1 MVNTQHLNPYRSL
14 SSKFGTYLDVDALG
28 DEFIK
33 NGLLS
38 QVIKTAKS
46 NQMAYLR
53 LSYAPTQ
60 WQRDISGWYIPL
72 ETITKKY
79 TLILEQ
85 MLNAGI
91 TPIITLNI
99 PQALPDWSNGDYH
112 IFLRYILDA
121 HKQFIVDHA
130 RQGIIWESPEE
141 PNLTNHWFNQNI
153 TDDRIVDEWTNY
165 CHQLYEIIWQYDHES
180 IFLTGDLYNTPQ
192 FNYDNWQRMI
202 DHDLL
207 DTGTALSLHLSS
219 EKTVD
224 YLHGMDRLQW
234 NKPMVVSKYGF
245 GTNSDN
251 RVANIL
257 QTTFILDMYRLS
269 FLNYQS
275 FLASTEQ
282 GENLFSL
289 ANNDSDQSN
298 NANNQNNSNGQ
309 QRPTI
314 ICFGDSITW
323 GDTGGHGRT
332 TASYPSIIAE
342 KLNLNVINAGICG
355 AQIDRAIQ
363 KDWDYEIDQYQDQI
377 KNCQLMTVMFGVNDF
392 DWSNETLTE
401 LQTKYDQCLSRIQA
415 INPEIKII
423 GMIPLHE
430 FDPNTGQSR
439 WDING
444 HGGGGYTL
452 HQLATAIEQVLSQH
466 HALIIDWSALEQNT
480 NRLADHWVHPNQD
493 LYNEIANILS
503 SLIQTQ
509 LNIQTVTPVIQKPV
523 STGIHTSQPKNW
535 LQETTLGKQ
544 LLPVLSQLT
553 DYYLIQPLI
562 NDGVNCVLHYFN
574 GSQNKLV
581 GWTFQGNQ
589 AVTWGNLNMNLTNTP
604 QIFDYQGV
612 IPIPFERAVQPEDL
626 RNVMNYN
633 IDHANAILAV
643 FDGALITGSDNEYD
657 AISWITA
664 HRYDR
669 QFYEQVQTAFK
680 DLAQRLSLVAG
691 YFTGSFDADTGDVQL
706 PDLWLPDTL
715 AVDQT
720 YLRHIN
726 ENWVLVFKM
735 LNQALQLVQTT
746 TDG

>member
-14 SSKFGTYLDVDALG
+14 SSKLGAYVNVDDLG

-192 FNYDNWQRMI
+192 FNYDNWNRMI

-219 EKTVD
+219 EKPVD

-275 FLASTEQ
+275 YLAKTEQ

-289 ANNDSDQSN
+289 ANNDSEQSN

-314 ICFGDSITW
+314 ICFGDSITQGW
-323 GDTGGHGRT
+323 DGHKCPNP
-332 TASYPSIIAE
+332 YPQAIAN
-342 KLNLNVINAGICG
+342 KLNINVINAGIGG
-355 AQIDRAIQ
+355 ARIDNLSDPNCCWQ
-363 KDWDYEIDQYQDQI
+363 KEIYQYQEQI
-377 KNCQLMTVMFGVNDF
+377 KNCRLATVMFGINDYN
-392 DWSNETLTE
+392 DSSEPLGQIQN
-401 LQTKYDQCLSRIQA
+401 KYDNCLQQIERL
-415 INPEIKII
+415 NPNIKLI
-423 GMIPLHE
+423 GMLPLLDLNPTTHQS
-430 FDPNTGQSR
+430 NWNVTGK
-439 WDING
+439 
-444 HGGGGYTL
+444 GGYTL
-452 HQLATAIEQVLSQH
+452 AQLSTAIEQVLTQH
-466 HALIIDWSALEQNT
+466 HALIINWATLTLTASDFGDSWL
-480 NRLADHWVHPNQD
+480 HPNQD
-493 LYNEIANILS
+493 LYNEIANILG

-581 GWTFQGNQ
+581 GWTFQSNQ
-589 AVTWGNLNMNLTNTP
+589 TVTWGNLTMNLTNTP
-604 QIFDYQGV
+604 QVFDYQGV

-657 AISWITA
+657 AIPWITA